1 MDDGQSVTGAL
12 EECRQGK
19 DACLISLAARHGQLM
34 LGCRET
40 PRPPEEA
47 YSPMRKRAS
56 CGSGAIR
63 VVDDAK
69 MLGVRVVVCVTR
81 KLCLGC
87 SDC

>member
-19 DACLISLAARHGQLM
+19 DASLISLDARHEQLM
-34 LGCRET
+34 LRRRET
-40 PRPPEEA
+40 PRPSEEA

-63 VVDDAK
+63 MVDDAK

-81 KLCLGC
+81 RLCLGC
-87 SDC
+87 SDG